1 MTVPP
6 KPFSPLALVRTLRRD
21 RAALTGDQID
31 GRLVE
36 IEQSLQRSVSVAE
49 AARLAGEKP
58 ATIYKAI
65 ARGNLTSTTE
75 GASNVH
81 RLSQADVEVWAGRPR
96 RRPSEAA

>member
-1 MTVPP
+1 MTVSRRSS
-6 KPFSPLALVRTLRRD
+6 SPLALVRTLRHEHPD
-21 RAALTGDQID
+21 LTDDQID
-31 GRLVE
+31 ARLLE
-36 IEQSLQRSVSVAE
+36 IEQSLQQSVSVAE